1 MWWCFLFVYFWTNLC
16 FSYVSF
22 FFFFLSAFALAVSPR
37 PKKSDIFYWAS
48 YFFFF
53 FFFTRFGC
61 SELNLLSGFVIESV
75 LLWGKCADSIW
86 KDLKKNIPQRNYK
99 GHQRQ
104 RQILGKMK
112 SAKGR
117 VKIHSKC
124 LLLQTGFV
132 MTLYS
137 HVPKLHDELNVRHFT
152 QVTVFNMDVWPGELQ
167 GLYNL
172 VSVSEITDG
181 DCQWVICHLI

>member
-22 FFFFLSAFALAVSPR
+22 FFFSVSICTCSFSKTKEVRHFLLGFL
-37 PKKSDIFYWAS
+37 
-48 YFFFF
+48 FFVF

-152 QVTVFNMDVWPGELQ
+152 QVTVFNMDVWPEELQ